1 MNENT
6 EAASKP
12 HYICQTYTAKSDA
25 HAQQGALQLGKLFQ
39 YTTPSAAEERAERE
53 ARGEGCVGADAYM
66 VVEDINSG
74 EVSAPTFLAR
84 HGSVPEADAF

>member
-1 MNENT
+1 MDEENET
-6 EAASKP
+6 AAKT

-53 ARGEGCVGADAYM
+53 ARSEGCVGADAYM
-66 VVEDINSG
+66 VVEDVNSG
-74 EVSAPTFLAR
+74 EVSTPTFLAR
-84 HGSVPEADAF
+84 HGNVPEADAF